1 MTKKK
6 QHVVQSPFGPI
17 PIIKLSHA
25 YTAKQIQAALKK
37 KVKKVPAGGT
47 GTFSAVKAAKEFA
60 ATYAVTLSDRQH
72 KVYVEALAR
81 AFVHAFNKGYTTAQQ
96 DVKRKPL

>member
-37 KVKKVPAGGT
+37 KLYHC
-47 GTFSAVKAAKEFA
+47 AKCGR
-60 ATYAVTLSDRQH
+60 LSTALSSY
-72 KVYVEALAR
+72 KCVEAQLYC
-81 AFVHAFNKGYTTAQQ
+81 VGCVPQSESDYNGKTN
-96 DVKRKPL
+96 